1 MKKFQSLLFSLI
13 ACSALAGYVSAAD
26 PPSAT
31 VATTEEAPRIAVKP
45 TFKVG
50 EKIEISFLSDGTNVF
65 EDAETSLHWTLPP
78 TVQSEAGSSDGRRLL
93 AWAPPGL
100 YDVKLRASYTLDV
113 LVPDPAD
120 TTKTKVR
127 KVTFPA
133 YEYTAQFRV
142 EGVVPGPDPQPDPNP
157 NPDPKP
163 LTGLAVYV
171 PDAAKRALTAEFYED
186 LAAEVAKNA
195 FVSTSHFRA
204 GYRAAILSAQTSGAL
219 PKGLTALDQPVST
232 RISDAIGL
240 ADVPLDQSKRD
251 ALAAVLNG
259 VAKELRQ

>member
-1 MKKFQSLLFSLI
+1 MKNLLLSLI
-13 ACSALAGYVSAAD
+13 VCLASAGYASAAD

-133 YEYTAQFRV
+133 YEYAAQFRV
-142 EGVVPGPDPQPDPNP
+142 EGLVPGPQPDPDPNP
-157 NPDPKP
+157 NPAP

-204 GYRAAILSAQTSGAL
+204 GYRAAILNAQTSGVL
-219 PKGLTALDQPVST
+219 PKGIAALDQPVSD
-232 RISDAIGL
+232 RIAAAIGL
-240 ADVPLDQSKRD
+240 ADVQLDQSKRD